1 MGIKGVGIVNAM
13 EIVEAFDSKEAL
25 LRFSEWASRADLFL
39 KDRDRH
45 YENLPQKEIEYK
57 LKHMNYKKSWELPMD
72 FPNQLVIDGYL
83 KPRIDKSEE
92 KFTWGQPAMNK
103 IVQYAKE

>member
-25 LRFSEWASRADLFL
+25 LRFSEWASRADMFL

-45 YENLPQKEIEYK
+45 YENLP
-57 LKHMNYKKSWELPMD
+57 
-72 FPNQLVIDGYL
+72 
-83 KPRIDKSEE
+83 
-92 KFTWGQPAMNK
+92 
-103 IVQYAKE
+103 